1 VLRRAAQKRIRALRS
16 LQRELVLFA
25 ILLILEPMKK
35 SNATSAQKRIT
46 RRNFLK
52 SSSTAIVAGA
62 VFGALPVEQIA
73 NTSDGEN
80 IDSFHPDIANS
91 GRLLTGWEYKR
102 GRCAECGSVWS
113 DWRWPIG

>member
-1 VLRRAAQKRIRALRS
+1 
-16 LQRELVLFA
+16 LFA

-62 VFGALPVEQIA
+62 DFGALPVEQIA

-91 GRLLTGWEYKR
+91 ARLLTGWEYKR
-102 GRCAECGSVWS
+102 GSLGGIWEAGRKSE
-113 DWRWPIG
+113 